1 MEQAGVYCISLFLQA
16 CLFPAYVQHGFFS
29 DGRTGILCYIEVSTE
44 DNVNQTQK
52 TAYSPS
58 QEPIMDDK
66 KPSKEQVREWLKRE
80 VAANRPPPN
89 PEEIRRALGRTLM
102 DAARVAMSNKKF
114 IM

>member
-1 MEQAGVYCISLFLQA
+1 
-16 CLFPAYVQHGFFS
+16 
-29 DGRTGILCYIEVSTE
+29 
-44 DNVNQTQK
+44 
-52 TAYSPS
+52 
-58 QEPIMDDK
+58 MDDK